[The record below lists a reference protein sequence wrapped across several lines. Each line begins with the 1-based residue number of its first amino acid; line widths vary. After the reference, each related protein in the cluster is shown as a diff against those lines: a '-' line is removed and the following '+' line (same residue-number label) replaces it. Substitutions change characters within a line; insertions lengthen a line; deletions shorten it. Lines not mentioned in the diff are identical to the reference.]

1 MQNPSPC
8 SDNFGEGPTP
18 YDLPIPLALKEE
30 WKRLA
35 TRRHF
40 LSLGGQVLGA
50 AALASLLGK
59 TAGASEA
66 AAPAAPS
73 AAAGAAAVPGM
84 VPAPHF
90 PATAKRVIYLFMSG
104 GPPQMDMWDYKP
116 GLAEQNGKDIPQ
128 SILGKDFTPT
138 GMTSGQAGF
147 PVRAAVSGFKRH
159 GACGRFV
166 TDLLPHT
173 AKLVDDLAV
182 IKSVH
187 TDAINHEPAILLA
200 NTGAMFPGHPCLGAW
215 LSYGLGSMNQNLPAF
230 VVLMSTTPQIGNMQV
245 LTSRLW
251 GSGFLSSRH
260 AGAMLRSS
268 GSPVLYLDNP
278 KGMTQDLRRQML
290 DGVQAI
296 NRRTAESFGDPE
308 THARIAQSEMAF
320 NMQMSVP
327 ELSDMS
333 DEPAATW
340 ELYGEEAKTPGSFA
354 YNCLMA
360 RRLAERG
367 VRMTQVYRR
376 GWDLHAGLTGDL
388 PKLCAATDRAT
399 YALITDLKR
408 RGMFDDTLVV
418 WGGEFGR
425 TVYSQGGNGRD
436 HHAKCHTMWLA
447 GGGVKGGIEHGRTD
461 DYSYKV
467 EEDQVEMRDL
477 NATILHTLG
486 MDHQKLAFRHGGL
499 DERLVGVL
507 PTQVVKDV
515 LA

>member
-1 MQNPSPC
+1 MTTPSLC

-18 YDLPIPLALKEE
+18 YDLPIPFELKEQ
-30 WKRLA
+30 WKGLA

-50 AALASLLGK
+50 AAMASLLGK
-59 TAGASEA
+59 TAHASEA
-66 AAPAAPS
+66 KAPGIALPPS
-73 AAAGAAAVPGM
+73 
-84 VPAPHF
+84 PHF

-104 GPPQMDMWDYKP
+104 GPPQMDLWDYKP
-116 GLAEQNGKDIPQ
+116 ELIKQNGKETPL
-128 SILGKDFTPT
+128 SVLGKDFAPT

-147 PVRAAVSGFKRH
+147 PVHASPWKFSQH
-159 GACGRFV
+159 GTCGRHV
-166 TDLLPHT
+166 SELLPYT

-182 IKSVH
+182 IKSVR

-200 NTGAMFPGHPCLGAW
+200 NTGAMFPGHPCLGSW
-215 LSYGLGSMNQNLPAF
+215 LSYGLGSMNENLPSF

-251 GSGFLSSRH
+251 GSGFISSKH
-260 AGAMLRSS
+260 AGVMLRSS

-278 KGMTQDLRRQML
+278 KGMSAELRRRML
-290 DGVQAI
+290 DGVQEI
-296 NRRTAESFGDPE
+296 NRRTAESVGDPE

-333 DEPAATW
+333 NEPDSTW
-340 ELYGEEAKTPGSFA
+340 ELYGPEARTPGTFA

-376 GWDLHAGLTGDL
+376 GWDLHAGLAADL
-388 PKLCAATDRAT
+388 PKLCQATDRAT

-408 RGMFDDTLVV
+408 RGMLDDTLIV

-425 TVYSQGGNGRD
+425 TVYTQGGGGNLGRD
-436 HHAKCHTMWLA
+436 HHAKCHTMWMA
-447 GGGVKGGIEHGRTD
+447 GGGVKGGIEYGRTD
-461 DYSYKV
+461 DFSYRV
-467 EEDQVEMRDL
+467 EENPVEMRDL

-486 MDHQKLAFRHGGL
+486 MQFDKLSVRHGGL
-499 DERLVGVL
+499 DERLTGVL
-507 PTQVVKDV
+507 PTKVVKE
-515 LA
+515 LLI

>member
-1 MQNPSPC
+1 MSRNNLC

-18 YDLPIPLALKEE
+18 YDLPIPAELKQQ
-30 WKRLA
+30 WKAVA

-40 LSLGGQVLGA
+40 LTLGGQVLGA
-50 AALASLLGK
+50 AAVASLFGK
-59 TAGASEA
+59 NAFAGTTSATSAS
-66 AAPAAPS
+66 
-73 AAAGAAAVPGM
+73 AGI
-84 VPAPHF
+84 VPATHF
-90 PATAKRVIYLFMSG
+90 PGSAKRVIYLFMSG
-104 GPPQMDMWDYKP
+104 GPPQMDLWDFKP
-116 GLAEQNGKDIPQ
+116 KLAEQDGKDVPL
-128 SILGKDFTPT
+128 SILGKDFAPT

-147 PVRAAVSGFKRH
+147 PVRSAIASFKQY
-159 GACGRFV
+159 GQCGRFV
-166 TDLLPHT
+166 SDLLPNT

-182 IKSVH
+182 IKSVR

-200 NTGAMFPGHPCLGAW
+200 NTGAMFPGHPCLGSW
-215 LSYGLGSMNQNLPAF
+215 LSYGLGSMNENLPSF
-230 VVLMSTTPQIGNMQV
+230 VVLMSTTPKIGNMQV

-251 GSGFLSSRH
+251 GSGFLSSKH
-260 AGAMLRSS
+260 AGIMLRSS
-268 GSPVLYLDNP
+268 GSPVLFLDNP
-278 KGMTQDLRRQML
+278 KGMSPALRRTML
-290 DGVQAI
+290 DGVQEI

-327 ELSDMS
+327 ELSNMS
-333 DEPAATW
+333 DEPASTW
-340 ELYGEEAKTPGSFA
+340 ELYGPEAKIPGTFA

-376 GWDLHAGLTGDL
+376 GWDLHADLTADL
-388 PKLCAATDRAT
+388 PKLCQATDRAT

-408 RGMFDDTLVV
+408 RGLFEDTLVV

-436 HHAKCHTMWLA
+436 HHAKCHTMWMA
-447 GGGVKGGIEHGRTD
+447 GGGAKGGVEYGRTD
-461 DYSYKV
+461 DYSYRV
-467 EEDQVEMRDL
+467 EENPVEMRDL

-486 MDHQKLAFRHGGL
+486 MHYDKLSVRHGGL
-499 DERLVGVL
+499 DEKLTGVL
-507 PTQVVKDV
+507 PTKVVKDV